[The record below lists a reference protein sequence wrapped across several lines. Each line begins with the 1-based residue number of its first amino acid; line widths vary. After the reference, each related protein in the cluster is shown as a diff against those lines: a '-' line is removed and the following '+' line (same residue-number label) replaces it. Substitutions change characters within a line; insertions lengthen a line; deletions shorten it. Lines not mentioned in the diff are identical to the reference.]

1 MISLSF
7 SVENIATV
15 IQVYDRIRVQRADA
29 EEGPFSNLTTMTP
42 SEIELLAG
50 TSSYSAID
58 TTGTATNWYR
68 SQYYLTTNSGIVSGW
83 SDPVLGEAGDIFYD
97 PLYPPEVSYGTS
109 DQLIIDRIRRLT
121 GDPLGIRREYGE
133 DALSSVHPDGKTYE
147 LDEKGWPASVHM
159 GGEAMNN
166 SADPVVNGYKYLVFS
181 DYIGDV
187 CYECVTYSGVCGE
200 DVVKEVAYGPDI
212 WYYTFRNSDRQLM
225 EAYDSCPPPPPLTT
239 STATSEAYML
249 QTSIDILR
257 QELWHDA
264 TEDGAVIKDEGSN
277 YNPDPGLK
285 VRKQLLDDL
294 QNKLDK
300 LVKYLMLSGVTG
312 VLVD

>member
-29 EEGPFSNLTTMTP
+29 EEGPFSELTSMTP
-42 SEIELLAG
+42 SEIELQAG
-50 TSSYSAID
+50 ISSYSAID

-109 DQLIIDRIRRLT
+109 DQLIIDRIRRLI

-147 LDEKGWPASVHM
+147 LDEKGWPASGNRSGFLENYILLVH
-159 GGEAMNN
+159 
-166 SADPVVNGYKYLVFS
+166 
-181 DYIGDV
+181 
-187 CYECVTYSGVCGE
+187 
-200 DVVKEVAYGPDI
+200 
-212 WYYTFRNSDRQLM
+212 
-225 EAYDSCPPPPPLTT
+225 
-239 STATSEAYML
+239 
-249 QTSIDILR
+249 
-257 QELWHDA
+257 
-264 TEDGAVIKDEGSN
+264 
-277 YNPDPGLK
+277 
-285 VRKQLLDDL
+285 
-294 QNKLDK
+294 
-300 LVKYLMLSGVTG
+300 
-312 VLVD
+312 